1 MNQYRSSQI
10 WITRNTR
17 RCLSCIAKAEGNES
31 TADSVGERL
40 LSEKLQKDYSALMAL
55 QKKIE
60 SVEQEMVEA
69 VSSMRN
75 LEG

>member
-1 MNQYRSSQI
+1 MSIRASQLYI
-10 WITRNTR
+10 SRNTR

-40 LSEKLQKDYSALMAL
+40 LSEKLAKDYPALMAL
-55 QKKIE
+55 QKRIE
-60 SVEQEMVEA
+60 EVEAEMVA
-69 VSSMRN
+69 SVTMRN